1 MNKCEQKDR
10 QNQMSR
16 AKLFASIFAMLICVL
31 FVSGCSSNNS
41 ESGALESLT
50 SSTST
55 TTEELSNSVNVN
67 QLPDTSFL
75 YDASISELLSEGTL
89 HDNQTVQITGEV
101 VGDRISSEDEYD
113 NYWICLQEQDSDNPS
128 CVSVLMN
135 AAQTELI
142 DSYGNYS
149 QVGTTLQV
157 RGTFNMACKYHQ
169 GQTDIHAQEVTAL
182 KKGTEIDNQ
191 VNPVI
196 LTAGIISLIAGALLL
211 GFYNYR
217 KEREL

>member
-1 MNKCEQKDR
+1 MNKSEQKNI
-10 QNQMSR
+10 QKETSI
-16 AKLFASIFAMLICVL
+16 AKLIASFVAL
-31 FVSGCSSNNS
+31 FVCLVLMSGCSSNNS
-41 ESGALESLT
+41 ETSALESLT

-55 TTEELSNSVNVN
+55 TTETLSNTVNVN

-89 HDNQTVQITGEV
+89 YDLQTVQITGEV

-113 NYWICLQEQDSDNPS
+113 NYWICLQEQDSESPT

-135 AAQTELI
+135 KAQTELI
-142 DSYGNYS
+142 DSYGNYK

-157 RGTFNMACKYHQ
+157 RGTFNMACKNHQ
-169 GQTDIHAQEVTAL
+169 GQTDIHVQEVTAL
-182 KKGTEIDNQ
+182 KTGTPIENQ

-196 LTAGIISLIAGALLL
+196 LTAGIISIIAGVLLL
-211 GFYNYR
+211 SLYNYR